1 MDELD
6 IFIGGQWRRGGGN
19 LMHSQFPADG
29 AINAAL
35 HAASLDDLQEAIDC
49 ADRAWREPTW
59 RAMLPHQRAKILH
72 KVADLIEAQLDEL
85 TQKQSRDNGKPLAE
99 ARGLVMSAAGT
110 ARYFAAA
117 CELLE
122 GELPTPRQADLL
134 TLSRYEPLG
143 VVAAITPWNSP
154 IASEIQ
160 KQSRDNGKP
169 LAEARGLVMS
179 AAGTARYFAAACEL
193 LEGELPTPRQADLL
207 TLSRYEPLGV
217 VAAITPWNSPI
228 ASEMQKVAPAI
239 AAGNAVILKPAE
251 ATPLMALELAKIFE
265 QAGLPAGLLSV
276 LPGKGSIIGDALAR
290 HPKVRKISFTG
301 GTTTGRHLAHV
312 AAEKLIPASLELGGK
327 SPTIVLEDADIEQAA
342 RGICYG
348 IFSSGGQACIAG
360 SRLFVHDKVYPQLMA
375 RLLELTQG
383 LRVGHP
389 FSAGTHVGPLI
400 NDKHRQSV
408 LEYVELAKREGGSV
422 LCGGEIPADPALAAG
437 SYFLPTIIEGLNNQA
452 RVCQEEI
459 FGPVLVAMRFHD
471 EAALIREAN
480 DSVFGL
486 AAGIWTRDTGRA
498 LRLSEQLEAGTVWI
512 NTYKVFSISTPFGGF
527 KESGLGREKGIQG
540 LKAWMQQKSIYLA
553 TGNSVNHWCD

>member
-19 LMHSQFPADG
+19 LMHSRFPADG
-29 AINAAL
+29 SLNASL
-35 HAASLDDLQEAIDC
+35 YAASLDDLQEAIDC

-59 RAMLPHQRAKILH
+59 RTMLPHQRAKILH
-72 KVADLIEAQLDEL
+72 KVADLIEAQIDEL
-85 TQKQSRDNGKPLAE
+85 TR
-99 ARGLVMSAAGT
+99 
-110 ARYFAAA
+110 
-117 CELLE
+117 
-122 GELPTPRQADLL
+122 
-134 TLSRYEPLG
+134 
-143 VVAAITPWNSP
+143 
-154 IASEIQ
+154 

-251 ATPLMALELAKIFE
+251 ATPLMALELAKIFA
-265 QAGLPAGLLSV
+265 QAGLPPGLLSV
-276 LPGKGSIIGDALAR
+276 LPGKGSVIGDALAR

-301 GTTTGRHLAHV
+301 GTATGRHLAHV

-360 SRLFVHDKVYPQLMA
+360 SRLFIHEKVYPQLMA
-375 RLLELTQG
+375 RLLELTRG

-389 FSAGTHVGPLI
+389 FSADTHVGPLI
-400 NDKHRQSV
+400 NDKHRQNV
-408 LEYVELAKREGGSV
+408 LAYVELAKREGGRV
-422 LCGGEIPADPALAAG
+422 LCGGEIPADPALANG
-437 SYFLPTIIEGLNNQA
+437 SFFLPTIIEGLSNSA
-452 RVCQEEI
+452 RACQEEI
-459 FGPVLVAMRFHD
+459 FGPVLVAMSFAD
-471 EAALIREAN
+471 EATLIREAN
-480 DSVFGL
+480 DSVYGL

-512 NTYKVFSISTPFGGF
+512 NTYKVFAISTPFGGF

>member
-1 MDELD
+1 MDELK
-6 IFIGGQWRRGGGN
+6 IFVGGHWRHGGGEV
-19 LMHSQFPADG
+19 MQSTFPADG
-29 AINAAL
+29 SLNATL
-35 HAASLDDLQEAIDC
+35 HAASLEDLNDAIEY
-49 ADRAWREPTW
+49 ADRAWREPSW
-59 RAMLPHQRAKILH
+59 RNMLPHQRAKILH
-72 KVADLIEAQLDEL
+72 KVADDIEGRLDDL
-85 TQKQSRDNGKPLAE
+85 ARMQSSDNGKPLAE
-99 ARGLVMSAAGT
+99 ARGLVMSAAAT

-122 GELPTPRQADLL
+122 GELPTPRLPDLL
-134 TLSRYEPLG
+134 TLSRYE
-143 VVAAITPWNSP
+143 AI
-154 IASEIQ
+154 
-160 KQSRDNGKP
+160 
-169 LAEARGLVMS
+169 
-179 AAGTARYFAAACEL
+179 
-193 LEGELPTPRQADLL
+193 
-207 TLSRYEPLGV
+207 GV

-251 ATPLMALELAKIFE
+251 ATPLMALELARVFE
-265 QAGLPAGLLSV
+265 RAGLPAGLLSV
-276 LPGKGSIIGDALAR
+276 LPGKGSVIGDALAR

-312 AAEKLIPASLELGGK
+312 AAEKLIPTSLELGGK

-348 IFSSGGQACIAG
+348 IFSSAGQACIAG
-360 SRLFVHDKVYPQLMA
+360 SRLFIHEQVYAPLMA
-375 RLLELTQG
+375 RLLELTRG

-389 FSAGTHVGPLI
+389 FSRDTHVGPLI
-400 NDKHRQSV
+400 SEAHRQRV
-408 LEYVELAKREGGSV
+408 LEYVELAKQEGGRV

-437 SYFLPTIIEGLNNQA
+437 SFLQPTILEGLKNSDRA
-452 RVCQEEI
+452 CQEEI
-459 FGPVLVAMRFHD
+459 FGPVLVAMTFRD
-471 EAALIREAN
+471 EEALIRDAN
-480 DSVFGL
+480 DSVYGL

-498 LRLSEQLEAGTVWI
+498 LRLSERLEVGTVWI

>member
-1 MDELD
+1 MEPLP
-6 IFIGGQWRRGGGN
+6 IFIGGRWRRGGGE
-19 LMHSQFPADG
+19 LMQSFFPAEG
-29 AINAAL
+29 TINATL
-35 HAASLDDLQEAIDC
+35 HSASLADLQEAVEC
-49 ADRAWREPTW
+49 AEQAWRDPQW
-59 RAMLPHQRAKILH
+59 RQTLPHQRAALLH
-72 KVADLIEAQLDEL
+72 KVADNIESRVDEL
-85 TQKQSRDNGKPLAE
+85 ARMQSRDNGKPLAE

-122 GELPTPRQADLL
+122 GELPTPRH
-134 TLSRYEPLG
+134 P
-143 VVAAITPWNSP
+143 
-154 IASEIQ
+154 
-160 KQSRDNGKP
+160 
-169 LAEARGLVMS
+169 
-179 AAGTARYFAAACEL
+179 
-193 LEGELPTPRQADLL
+193 DLL

-251 ATPLMALELAKIFE
+251 ATPLMALELARIFD

-276 LPGKGSIIGDALAR
+276 LPGKGSVIGDALAR

-312 AAEKLIPASLELGGK
+312 AAEKLIPTSLELGGK
-327 SPTIVLEDADIEQAA
+327 SPTIVLDDADIEQAA

-348 IFSSGGQACIAG
+348 IFSSAGQACIAG
-360 SRLFVHDKVYPQLMA
+360 SRLFIHRQVYAPLMA
-375 RLLELTQG
+375 RLLELTGG

-389 FSAGTHVGPLI
+389 FSRDTHMGPLI
-400 NDKHRQSV
+400 NEKHRQSV
-408 LEYVELAKREGGSV
+408 LDYVALAKREGGRV

-437 SYFLPTIIEGLNNQA
+437 SYFQPTIIEGLSNQA
-452 RVCQEEI
+452 RACQEEI
-459 FGPVLVAMRFHD
+459 FGPVLIAMPFDD
-471 EAALIREAN
+471 EATLITDAN
-480 DSVFGL
+480 DSVYGL

-498 LRLSEQLEAGTVWI
+498 LRLSEALEVGTIWI

-553 TGNSVNHWCD
+553 TGNGVNHWCD